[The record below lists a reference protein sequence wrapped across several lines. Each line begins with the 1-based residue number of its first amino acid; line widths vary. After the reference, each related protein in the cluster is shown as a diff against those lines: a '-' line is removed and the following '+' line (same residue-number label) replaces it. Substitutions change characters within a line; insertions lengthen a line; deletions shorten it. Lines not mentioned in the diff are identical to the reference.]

1 MKPKVACLKPKVA
14 CLKAKVA
21 LGGPAEITSVM
32 AIGLY
37 GDLMEVAV
45 KLALLEYIYKYVCMC
60 IISRVFNTSVKLVWR
75 GIG

>member
-1 MKPKVACLKPKVA
+1 MFEGQ
-14 CLKAKVA
+14 
-21 LGGPAEITSVM
+21 GGPRWPSGKITSLM

-60 IISRVFNTSVKLVWR
+60 TISRVFNISVKLVWR

>member
-1 MKPKVACLKPKVA
+1 MAQRK
-14 CLKAKVA
+14 
-21 LGGPAEITSVM
+21 ITSVM

-60 IISRVFNTSVKLVWR
+60 TISRVFNISVKLVWR